1 MKRLIEAVENSLSS
15 QNWYGALFIALS
27 LPDICGKMET
37 PDKFSGERYISWF
50 DRYMLEKYSP
60 KIGAQHIKHTF
71 LNGSDCYALRCALL
85 HEGVGD
91 ISAQKAQSVLERFHF
106 VFPPQGGMIHCN
118 QSNNVLQLQVD
129 IFCKD
134 VCKGVSAWLNEVS
147 EDNTIQDRLENIL
160 KIYPPSFGF

>member
-1 MKRLIEAVENSLSS
+1 MKRLIEAVENSLKS

-37 PDKFSGERYISWF
+37 PDKFSGERYINWF
-50 DRYMLEKYSP
+50 DRYLLDKYSSEV
-60 KIGAQHIKHTF
+60 GANRIKHTF

-91 ISAQKAQSVLERFHF
+91 ISAQKAQSVLARFHF

-118 QSNNVLQLQVD
+118 QFNDALQLQVD

-134 VCKGVSAWLNEVS
+134 VCEGITAWLKDINENK
-147 EDNTIQDRLENIL
+147 EIQGRLENVL
-160 KIYPPSFGF
+160 KIYPPGAVF